1 MPSVVLTEKAESD
14 LDNIHEHYRVVVGA
28 SADIE
33 IISTILQSFQL
44 LEQFPGSGRPSVMP
58 DVRELVPGR
67 YPFIAPYRYAQ
78 GQIQVLR
85 VLHQRSE
92 RSQDWQTENIQPR
105 QDCRD

>member
-14 LDNIHEHYRVVVGA
+14 LDNIHEHYREVVGA
-28 SADIE
+28 GAAIE

-58 DVRELVPGR
+58 DVRELILGR
-67 YPFIAPYRYAQ
+67 YPFIAPYRFAH

-92 RSQDWQTENIQPR
+92 RSQDW
-105 QDCRD
+105 

>member
-14 LDNIHEHYRVVVGA
+14 LDAIHEHYREVLSA
-28 SADIE
+28 STAIE
-33 IISTILQSFQL
+33 IISTILQCFRQ

-58 DVRELVPGR
+58 DVRELVLGR
-67 YPFIAPYRYAQ
+67 YPFIAPYRFAN

-92 RSQDWQTENIQPR
+92 RSQDW
-105 QDCRD
+105 